1 MVRISAWAGKTS
13 GGGKPGRVVSG
24 LLVGKVEED
33 EGVRRLRGMGVDQMY
48 LAKMV
53 NHFSKTLVDPG

>member
-1 MVRISAWAGKTS
+1 M
-13 GGGKPGRVVSG
+13 SG